1 MVRRSLAPFVKLCFV
16 VDFDHAIGYVSE
28 RNLSTWQVDFDTLKQ
43 AARDNL
49 LSDGLDLARSGL
61 VTSVLGP
68 EGYVSSWLAV
78 PRALLSAVDE
88 AVPGVVVIAPGRDQ
102 LRPVSLAD
110 PDMLA
115 AEVEQATA
123 AYLNE
128 PRQISPAPYLVEGDR
143 LTPWEPSSGHPA
155 APPVQR
161 SHRLLDLDEY
171 ERQRIVLQQML
182 GQDVS
187 VASYKLRERADGRA
201 WSWAAWLRDVDDAL
215 VPETDRVFLSDTGHN
230 DAAFLVSWADAVTRR
245 ARAGLGSRP

>member
-1 MVRRSLAPFVKLCFV
+1 MPRTWEEASLRIRPAVRPVSSVADGSKRGTYMVRRSLAPFVKLCFV

-88 AVPGVVVIAPGRDQ
+88 AEPGVVVIAPGRDQ

-115 AEVEQATA
+115 V
-123 AYLNE
+123 
-128 PRQISPAPYLVEGDR
+128 R
-143 LTPWEPSSGHPA
+143 SSRR
-155 APPVQR
+155 PPPTSTSRVKYPQR
-161 SHRLLDLDEY
+161 HT
-171 ERQRIVLQQML
+171 
-182 GQDVS
+182 
-187 VASYKLRERADGRA
+187 
-201 WSWAAWLRDVDDAL
+201 W
-215 VPETDRVFLSDTGHN
+215 
-230 DAAFLVSWADAVTRR
+230 
-245 ARAGLGSRP
+245 